1 MPEDAVKLTPTV
13 LWAQRKDRLLI
24 TIDLPNPEHPRVNL
38 EEEGRLTF
46 SATAGKDGE
55 ERREYEVVLE
65 FLHPVNAKDSKISV
79 GNRQVFVVVMKTEE
93 VSGREPIPRKPIPPP
108 ARAPRVTDPT
118 QRFTP
123 RPAIPA
129 MNWPF
134 PGRVSIAI
142 RARRSAVP
150 VGANPSTRRLLRGKK
165 TRRPVHS
172 FSPPPPTSPRRRTA
186 RLTAPT
192 RPPESVHAQFSGEHW
207 PRLLRAKGKVPHV
220 KTDFNKWVD
229 EDEEEE
235 SDRDAAFDLAQLREL
250 STYEHSTYEKD
261 FYGEDEDSDEDDDMP
276 DLERI

>member
-93 VSGREPIPRKPIPPP
+93 
-108 ARAPRVTDPT
+108 
-118 QRFTP
+118 
-123 RPAIPA
+123 
-129 MNWPF
+129 
-134 PGRVSIAI
+134 
-142 RARRSAVP
+142 
-150 VGANPSTRRLLRGKK
+150 
-165 TRRPVHS
+165 
-172 FSPPPPTSPRRRTA
+172 
-186 RLTAPT
+186 
-192 RPPESVHAQFSGEHW
+192 FSGEHW

-261 FYGEDEDSDEDDDMP
+261 FYGEEEDSDEDDDMP

>member
-24 TIDLPNPEHPRVNL
+24 TIDLPNPEQPRVNL

-129 MNWPF
+129 MDSTF
-134 PGRVSIAI
+134 PWRVSIAI
-142 RARRSAVP
+142 RARRSASP
-150 VGANPSTRRLLRGKK
+150 RGRS
-165 TRRPVHS
+165 RRPVGS
-172 FSPPPPTSPRRRTA
+172 S
-186 RLTAPT
+186 
-192 RPPESVHAQFSGEHW
+192 
-207 PRLLRAKGKVPHV
+207 
-220 KTDFNKWVD
+220 
-229 EDEEEE
+229 EE
-235 SDRDAAFDLAQLREL
+235 
-250 STYEHSTYEKD
+250 K
-261 FYGEDEDSDEDDDMP
+261 
-276 DLERI
+276 

>member
-24 TIDLPNPEHPRVNL
+24 TIDLPDPEQPRVNL

-93 VSGREPIPRKPIPPP
+93 VSGREPIPRKPIP

-118 QRFTP
+118 RFTP

-129 MNWPF
+129 MDSTF
-134 PGRVSIAI
+134 PGAYPSRYARVEA
-142 RARRSAVP
+142 
-150 VGANPSTRRLLRGKK
+150 
-165 TRRPVHS
+165 
-172 FSPPPPTSPRRRTA
+172 
-186 RLTAPT
+186 
-192 RPPESVHAQFSGEHW
+192 RPPEAGPVDPSAP
-207 PRLLRAKGKVPHV
+207 PR
-220 KTDFNKWVD
+220 KTDATSRPFLFSAS
-229 EDEEEE
+229 
-235 SDRDAAFDLAQLREL
+235 SDVASATYHATHHAHPPTRIRPRAVLRRALAAAAQGQGQGAARQDRL
-250 STYEHSTYEKD
+250 
-261 FYGEDEDSDEDDDMP
+261 
-276 DLERI
+276 

>member
-108 ARAPRVTDPT
+108 RERPVLPTRPHGLHPAPRS
-118 QRFTP
+118 P
-123 RPAIPA
+123 R
-129 MNWPF
+129 WT
-134 PGRVSIAI
+134 
-142 RARRSAVP
+142 RRSPGAYPSRYARVEARPPGAGP
-150 VGANPSTRRLLRGKK
+150 VDPSAPPRKTDATSRPFLFSASSDVASATHHATHHAHPPTPNPSTRSSPASTGRGCSGPRARCRTSRPTLTSGSTR
-165 TRRPVHS
+165 TRR
-172 FSPPPPTSPRRRTA
+172 RRA
-186 RLTAPT
+186 IET
-192 RPPESVHAQFSGEHW
+192 R
-207 PRLLRAKGKVPHV
+207 
-220 KTDFNKWVD
+220 
-229 EDEEEE
+229 
-235 SDRDAAFDLAQLREL
+235 AFDLAQLRDL

-261 FYGEDEDSDEDDDMP
+261 FYGEEEDSDDDDDMP

>member
-108 ARAPRVTDPT
+108 PRASAPCYRPDPT
-118 QRFTP
+118 VQTP
-123 RPAIPA
+123 PRDPRDGIDVP
-129 MNWPF
+129 
-134 PGRVSIAI
+134 
-142 RARRSAVP
+142 RARIHRDTRASKRVP
-150 VGANPSTRRLLRGKK
+150 LGPDPSTHRLLRGKK
-165 TRRPVHS
+165 TRRPVLS
-172 FSPPPPTSPRRRTA
+172 FSPPPPTSRPRRTT
-186 RLTAPT
+186 RLT
-192 RPPESVHAQFSGEHW
+192 S
-207 PRLLRAKGKVPHV
+207 
-220 KTDFNKWVD
+220 
-229 EDEEEE
+229 
-235 SDRDAAFDLAQLREL
+235 
-250 STYEHSTYEKD
+250 
-261 FYGEDEDSDEDDDMP
+261 
-276 DLERI
+276 

>member
-108 ARAPRVTDPT
+108 PARAPRVTDPT

-129 MNWPF
+129 MNSPF

-150 VGANPSTRRLLRGKK
+150 VGPNPSTRRLLRGKK

-172 FSPPPPTSPRRRTA
+172 FSPPPPTSPRRRTT
-186 RLTAPT
+186 RLT
-192 RPPESVHAQFSGEHW
+192 S
-207 PRLLRAKGKVPHV
+207 
-220 KTDFNKWVD
+220 
-229 EDEEEE
+229 
-235 SDRDAAFDLAQLREL
+235 
-250 STYEHSTYEKD
+250 
-261 FYGEDEDSDEDDDMP
+261 
-276 DLERI
+276 

>member
-24 TIDLPNPEHPRVNL
+24 TIDLPNPEQPRVNL

-65 FLHPVNAKDSKISV
+65 FLHPVNAKDSKIIV

-93 VSGREPIPRKPIPPP
+93 VSGREPSRENRSPPR
-108 ARAPRVTDPT
+108 ASAPCYRPDPT
-118 QRFTP
+118 VYTPPRDPRDGLDVPLARIHRDTRASKRVPP
-123 RPAIPA
+123 RP
-129 MNWPF
+129 
-134 PGRVSIAI
+134 V
-142 RARRSAVP
+142 
-150 VGANPSTRRLLRGKK
+150 PSTRRLLRGKM
-165 TRRPVHS
+165 TRRPVLS
-172 FSPPPPTSPRRRTA
+172 FSPPPPTSPQRRTT
-186 RLTAPT
+186 RLTTPT
-192 RPPESVHAQFSGEHW
+192 RPRESVHAQFSGEHW

-235 SDRDAAFDLAQLREL
+235 NDRDAAFDLAQLRDL

-261 FYGEDEDSDEDDDMP
+261 FYGEEEDSDDDDDMP